1 MLQLLKY
8 NLTKLNPHVQ
18 SICSIGYLAK
28 AISKDDDVDGS
39 QNKRI
44 AIFFEN
50 SQPEFCVELQNF
62 WSGSF
67 AM

>member
-28 AISKDDDVDGS
+28 AISKGDDVDGS
-39 QNKRI
+39 QK
-44 AIFFEN
+44 
-50 SQPEFCVELQNF
+50 
-62 WSGSF
+62 
-67 AM
+67 